1 MTGNYE
7 ENSFKGKMAKH
18 LADSNLSPVF
28 KEISRSLIGKDS
40 NSVSF
45 GGTIYTMDD
54 LADAYDKVERAK
66 REVKKY
72 QDFLESDIRFNRDTS
87 RNTLNLRHAQEAL
100 DQAVR
105 EYERIKSKVKG

>member
-18 LADSNLSPVF
+18 FADSNLSPVF
-28 KEISRSLIGKDS
+28 KEISRSLIGNNS

-45 GGTIYTMDD
+45 GGTVYTVDD
-54 LADAYDKVERAK
+54 LTDAYNKVERAK

-87 RNTLNLRHAQEAL
+87 MNTLNLRHAQDAL
-100 DQAVR
+100 DRAVR
-105 EYERIKSKVKG
+105 DYERIKSKVKG